1 MGRANKGRVRAAMT
15 VLRRWWWL
23 LLLIPVVIGATRLR
37 LDVEVLNLLPQNL
50 PAVQGLKLYEQNFSN
65 ARELIITLEGTD
77 PNEIEREARALA
89 EALRGQTNL
98 VSQVTWQPAWLEY
111 PGQSAEL
118 IAYLWYNQPP
128 DSFALLTNRLTG
140 PAMTNALLEAQQ
152 RLATSFT
159 PGDIATL
166 AYDPLELTRLPGST
180 ELAPPEDSDEQ
191 LFVSPDGTFRV
202 LFVEANSPLAN
213 YKQCRAWLNQIKTLI
228 QRQLASSGI
237 KVAYTGRPAFITE
250 IAGGMEK
257 DITGSAGGTLLT
269 IGILFY
275 LTHRHLRPLL
285 WLLTLLVVL
294 LGATTAFGG
303 LFFGTLNVVSMGFAS
318 ILLGLAEDFGIV
330 LYQESRSHPE
340 LTTQQV
346 RRQAAPGIWWSAI
359 TTAGAFLLLN
369 LSGLPGLGQLG
380 SLVAIG
386 IFLAAVVM
394 IYAYVPPLM
403 RWHRKTDP
411 LGQKFMLFAPVRLLP
426 SKLIWLIT
434 CLLLL
439 LAAFVLWK
447 PRPRFD
453 RSPDALKPRNSQA
466 YAAVEQIKQR
476 LGRPDDPVW
485 VIVRGR
491 NEQEVADRLALVQ
504 PWLEQG
510 MSNGAIGRFNLPAQ
524 LWPQP
529 QNQLANR
536 DELHSAVARADEVRA
551 AILAHGFT
559 TNSLALT
566 ENLFA
571 AWRNALAH
579 NAVYWPS
586 NAASRWV
593 LDKFV
598 GQTREGVLALGLI
611 HPAEN
616 PSATRRFIET
626 LPADLQRNG
635 VIASGWQFL
644 GPTIFDRVLEE
655 FPRVFIPIALLVCV
669 SLWLAFRRF
678 KEVVLS
684 VTVLGFSALALQAI
698 MDLLGWR
705 WNLLNLMA
713 IPLLLG
719 MGVDYSIHIQL
730 ALRRYRG
737 DLAAV
742 RKSVGRALLLAGTT
756 TVVGFGSLG
765 FSNNAGMAS
774 LGQVCA
780 LGIALALLT
789 AVYLLPVWWRRFAMT
804 R

>member
-1 MGRANKGRVRAAMT
+1 MSM
-15 VLRRWWWL
+15 LRRWWWL
-23 LLLIPVVIGATRLR
+23 LLLIPVMIGAARLR

-50 PAVQGLKLYEQNFSN
+50 PAVQGLKTYQQNFSN
-65 ARELIITLEGTD
+65 ARELIITLEGPD
-77 PNEIEREARALA
+77 ANNLEAAARTLA
-89 EALRGQTNL
+89 ESLRRATGL
-98 VSQVTWQPAWLEY
+98 VSQVTWQPAWIEY

-128 DSFALLTNRLTG
+128 DSFARLTNRLSG
-140 PAMTNALLEAQQ
+140 LNLTNALLEAQQ

-166 AYDPLELTRLPGST
+166 AYDPLELTRLPDTAGAT
-180 ELAPPEDSDEQ
+180 GLDSSEQ
-191 LFVSPDGTFRV
+191 LFVSADGEFRV
-202 LFVEANSPLAN
+202 IFVEANSALAN
-213 YKQCRAWLNQIKTLI
+213 YKECRAWLNQIRTLVE
-228 QRQLASSGI
+228 QQTFAPQI
-237 KVAYTGRPAFITE
+237 KIRYTGRPAFVTE

-257 DITGSAGGTLLT
+257 DMTGSAGGTLLT

-275 LTHRHLRPLL
+275 LTHRRLRPLL
-285 WLLTLLVVL
+285 WLLALLVAL
-294 LGATTAFGG
+294 LGATTAIGG
-303 LFFGTLNVVSMGFAS
+303 LLFGTLNVVSMGFAS

-340 LTTQQV
+340 LTTQEV

-386 IFLAAVVM
+386 ILLAAIVM

-426 SKLIWLIT
+426 PKFVWSIT
-434 CLLLL
+434 FVL
-439 LAAFVLWK
+439 LAVAAFMLVK

-453 RSPDALKPRNSQA
+453 RSPGALKPKNSQA
-466 YAAVEQIKQR
+466 YAAVEQIKNR
-476 LGRPDDPVW
+476 LGRPDEPVW
-485 VIVRGR
+485 IMVHGKD
-491 NEQEVADRLALVQ
+491 EQQVADRLALAQ

-510 MSNGAIGRFNLPAQ
+510 LSNSISRFTLPTK

-529 QNQLANR
+529 RNQRANR
-536 DELHSAVARADEVRA
+536 DALRSLVACADQTRA
-551 AILAHGFT
+551 AILAHGFN

-571 AWRNALAH
+571 AWREALARDK
-579 NAVYWPS
+579 VYWPS
-586 NAASRWV
+586 NSASRWM
-593 LDKFV
+593 LEKFV
-598 GQTREGVLALGLI
+598 GKTPDGILALGLI
-611 HPAEN
+611 HPARDR
-616 PSATRRFIET
+616 SATRRFIDA
-626 LPADLQRNG
+626 LPRDLQAQG
-635 VIASGWQFL
+635 ILVSGWEFL
-644 GPTIFDRVLEE
+644 GPTIFEMVVKE
-655 FPRVFIPIALLVCV
+655 FPRVVIPIALLVLV
-669 SLWLAFRRF
+669 SLWLAFRNLR
-678 KEVVLS
+678 EVFLS
-684 VTVLGFSALALQAI
+684 VIVLGFSGLALQTI
-698 MDLLGWR
+698 MDLAGWR

-730 ALRRYRG
+730 ALRRYQG

-742 RKSVGRALLLAGTT
+742 RKSVGRALLLAGAT
-756 TVVGFGSLG
+756 TVVGFGSLS
-765 FSNNAGMAS
+765 FSTNAGMAS

-780 LGIALALLT
+780 LGIALALVT
-789 AVYLLPVWWRRFAMT
+789 SVYLLPVWWRKFH
-804 R
+804 

>member
-1 MGRANKGRVRAAMT
+1 MT
-15 VLRRWWWL
+15 DLLRRWWWL
-23 LLLIPVVIGATRLR
+23 LLLIPVVIGAARLR

-50 PAVQGLKLYEQNFSN
+50 PAVQGLKTYQQNFSN
-65 ARELIITLEGTD
+65 ARELIITLEGPD
-77 PNEIEREARALA
+77 ANNLEAAARALA
-89 EALRGQTNL
+89 ESLRRATNL
-98 VSQVTWQPAWLEY
+98 VSRVTWQPAWIEY

-128 DSFALLTNRLTG
+128 GSFALLTNRLSG
-140 PAMTNALLEAQQ
+140 PTLTNALLEVQQ

-166 AYDPLELTRLPGST
+166 AYDPLELTRLPDTAG
-180 ELAPPEDSDEQ
+180 APGIDSAEQ
-191 LFVSPDGTFRV
+191 LFVSADGTFRV
-202 LFVEANSPLAN
+202 TFVEANSPLAN
-213 YKQCRAWLNQIKTLI
+213 YKECRAWLNQIRTFVE
-228 QRQLASSGI
+228 QQVSSPQI
-237 KVAYTGRPAFITE
+237 KVRYTGRPAFVTE

-257 DITGSAGGTLLT
+257 DMTGSAGGTLLT

-275 LTHRHLRPLL
+275 LTHRRMRPLL
-285 WLLTLLVVL
+285 WLLALLMVL
-294 LGATTAFGG
+294 LGATTAIGG

-340 LTTQQV
+340 LTTQEV

-386 IFLAAVVM
+386 ILFAAVVM

-426 SKLIWLIT
+426 PKFIWFIT
-434 CLLLL
+434 FVLLLI
-439 LAAFVLWK
+439 AAFTLAR

-453 RSPDALKPRNSQA
+453 RSPDALKPKNSQA
-466 YAAVEQIKQR
+466 YAAVEQIKNR

-485 VIVRGR
+485 VMVHG
-491 NEQEVADRLALVQ
+491 NDEQKVADRLALMQ

-510 MSNGAIGRFNLPAQ
+510 LSSRAISRFTMPTQ

-529 QNQLANR
+529 QNQRANR
-536 DELHSAVARADEVRA
+536 DALRSLVARADDTRA

-571 AWRNALAH
+571 AWREALVRDH
-579 NAVYWPS
+579 VYWPG
-586 NAASRWV
+586 NPASRWV
-593 LDKFV
+593 LEKFV
-598 GQTREGVLALGLI
+598 GKTPDGILALGLI
-611 HPAEN
+611 HPA
-616 PSATRRFIET
+616 PDRSATRRLIDS
-626 LPADLQRNG
+626 LPRDLQAQG
-635 VIASGWQFL
+635 ILISGWEFL
-644 GPTIFDRVLEE
+644 GPTIFEMVMQE
-655 FPRVFIPIALLVCV
+655 FPRVVTPIALLVLV
-669 SLWLAFRRF
+669 SLWLAFRNL
-678 KEVVLS
+678 KEVLLS
-684 VTVLGFSALALQAI
+684 ITTLAFSGLALQVI
-698 MDLLGWR
+698 MDLVGWR

-730 ALRRYRG
+730 ALRRYQG
-737 DLAAV
+737 DLTAV
-742 RKSVGRALLLAGTT
+742 RKSVGRALLLAGAT
-756 TVVGFGSLG
+756 TVVGFGSLS
-765 FSNNAGMAS
+765 FSTNAGMAS

-780 LGIALALLT
+780 LGIGLALVT
-789 AVYLLPVWWRRFAMT
+789 AVYLLPVWWRKFH
-804 R
+804 